1 MKYKSLLLCMSI
13 LVIVFAGC
21 SSSQQSQQLAEQQA
35 RLDADHAAVTEQAE
49 AARQTLAAA
58 EATLAAAEEA
68 RIAAET
74 AAKQAKTAEASR
86 AAAEAKKKADE
97 AAAKAIEE
105 QKLAAQKAAE
115 QARAA
120 EEARVAAQQA
130 RAAAQQA
137 KADARQK
144 AKVQTVN
151 LASGAPINVITTS
164 EISTKTANTGDVF
177 SVVLNEDITSG
188 NNVIARR
195 GSTVKGVI
203 TDSDPGG
210 RVKGVATISL
220 TLTTLTLSDGSE
232 VSIKTN
238 NHEKDAPSA
247 TGQNVAKTGIGAG
260 IGAAIGAI
268 AGGGRGAAIG
278 AGIGGAA
285 GAGSAMLTHGNP
297 AEIAPETP
305 ITFNLT
311 APLNASL
318 RQ

>member
-1 MKYKSLLLCMSI
+1 MKYRSLLLCLSI
-13 LVIVFAGC
+13 LVMVFAGC
-21 SSSQQSQQLAEQQA
+21 SSSQQSQQLADQQA
-35 RLDADHAAVTEQAE
+35 KLDAEQAAVTEQAE

-58 EATLAAAEEA
+58 EATLVAAEEA
-68 RIAAET
+68 RVAAEQ

-86 AAAEAKKKADE
+86 AAAEAKAKADA

-130 RAAAQQA
+130 RAAAKQA
-137 KADARQK
+137 KTDARQQ
-144 AKVQTVN
+144 ARQVN
-151 LASGAPINVITTS
+151 LATGAPINVITSS
-164 EISTKTANTGDVF
+164 EISTKTAKTGDIFNVI
-177 SVVLNEDITSG
+177 LNEDITNGS
-188 NNVIARR
+188 NVIARR
-195 GSTVKGVI
+195 GSTAKGVVV
-203 TDSDPGG
+203 DSDPGG

-232 VSIKTN
+232 VSVKTN
-238 NHEKDAPSA
+238 NHEKEAASSVGKD
-247 TGQNVAKTGIGAG
+247 VAKTGIGAG

-285 GAGSAMLTHGNP
+285 GAGTALVTRGDP
-297 AEIAPETP
+297 AVIAPETP

-311 APLNASL
+311 APLNVSL

>member
-86 AAAEAKKKADE
+86 AAAEAKAKADA

-130 RAAAQQA
+130 RAAAKQA
-137 KADARQK
+137 KTDARQQ
-144 AKVQTVN
+144 ARQVN
-151 LASGAPINVITTS
+151 LAAGAPINVITTS
-164 EISTKTANTGDVF
+164 EISTKTAKAGDIF
-177 SVVLNEDITSG
+177 SVVLNEDITNG

-195 GSTVKGVI
+195 GSTVKGMV

-220 TLTTLTLSDGSE
+220 TLTTLTLADGSE
-232 VSIKTN
+232 VSVKTN
-238 NHEKDAPSA
+238 NHETEATGA

-278 AGIGGAA
+278 AGIGSAA
-285 GAGSAMLTHGNP
+285 GAGSALLTHGNP

-311 APLNASL
+311 APLNVSL